1 MCPYSIKYVQYCGT
15 EYCTVLAESEIPPR
29 GATASIPRP
38 HIATDSVPRNALKH
52 LFHHLSSQQQKQN
65 GVFKIKSTPTPRS
78 NPREHESPPAHNQPS
93 IRRHPFF
100 SPSSQYKPQHKR
112 MERQTVDTIID
123 GAWVLPIAPDERTAL
138 PRTSI
143 VITEGR
149 IQNILP
155 TTEVD
160 TRYEARVR
168 LNRTNSILMPGFINA
183 HTHAAMT
190 LMRGRANDL
199 PLHTWLQEHIWP
211 MESKFANREDFIR
224 DGVSLAISEMI
235 RSGTTCFSDMY
246 YEPEIAAEMVSRTG
260 MRAILG
266 IPIVAFPTP
275 YAQTSAQYIEKGHA
289 AWRAHEQNDLIT
301 FSYAPHAP
309 YSVDTSQWKEV
320 GALSLENG
328 LRVHTHLHE
337 TEDECNASRKQDR
350 KNPAC
355 HLSKAACR
363 PMEDLDKI
371 GLVND
376 RFVAAH
382 MVHLTPGEIQLAAR
396 KKMHV
401 VSCPISNA
409 MLGSGICKAHELIT
423 AGVNLA
429 LGTDSACSNNNLDM
443 CAEMKYMM
451 LQTKASHHGQS
462 PNKLTPSM
470 VLRMATWNGAKA
482 FGIENRTGSLEIGK
496 QADIISVDIG
506 TRAGNTPVFDP
517 HAAIVYAG
525 SSQDV
530 RDVIVAGKFLLQN
543 RQYRTLDLQNVLQKA
558 RYWQE
563 EILKEF
569 PM

>member
-1 MCPYSIKYVQYCGT
+1 MTHRLSISLFLLNIRPSWQTLYSRV
-15 EYCTVLAESEIPPR
+15 
-29 GATASIPRP
+29 TARCLHARP
-38 HIATDSVPRNALKH
+38 DLQAVP
-52 LFHHLSSQQQKQN
+52 SQLPKQTI
-65 GVFKIKSTPTPRS
+65 VK
-78 NPREHESPPAHNQPS
+78 E
-93 IRRHPFF
+93 
-100 SPSSQYKPQHKR
+100 

-138 PRTSI
+138 PKTSI
-143 VITEGR
+143 VITDRR
-149 IQNILP
+149 IHDILP
-155 TTEVD
+155 TAEVD
-160 TRYEARVR
+160 ARYEARVR
-168 LNRTNSILMPGFINA
+168 LDRTASILMPGFINA
-183 HTHAAMT
+183 HTHAAMS

-211 MESKFANREDFIR
+211 IESKFANRQDFLR
-224 DGVSLAISEMI
+224 DGVSLAVCEMI

-246 YEPEIAAEMVSRTG
+246 YEPEVSADIASRVG
-260 MRAILG
+260 IRAVVG
-266 IPIVAFPTP
+266 IPILAFPTP
-275 YAQTSAQYIEKGHA
+275 YAQTPAQYIEKGHA
-289 AWRAHEQNDLIT
+289 AWRAYEQNDLIS
-301 FSYAPHAP
+301 FAYAPHAP
-309 YSVDTSQWKEV
+309 YSVDSTQWKEV

-328 LRVHTHLHE
+328 LAVHTHLHE
-337 TEDECNASRKQDR
+337 TEDECNASAKQLR
-350 KNPAC
+350 SNPAC

-363 PMEDLDKI
+363 PMDDLDKL

-382 MVHLTPGEIQLAAR
+382 MVHLTDEEIELAAR

-409 MLGSGICKAHELIT
+409 MLGSGVCRVTDLQK
-423 AGVNLA
+423 AGVNIA

-443 CAEMKYMM
+443 YAEMKYMM
-451 LQTKASHHGQS
+451 LQTKASHHGKEGH
-462 PNKLTPSM
+462 KLKPSA
-470 VLRMATWNGAKA
+470 VLKMATWNGAKA
-482 FGIENRTGSLEIGK
+482 FGIENRTGSLEVGK

-506 TRAGNTPVFDP
+506 TRAGNTPVFDA

-543 RQYRTLDLQNVLQKA
+543 RQYRTLDLQDVLQKA

-563 EILKEF
+563 EILKQF